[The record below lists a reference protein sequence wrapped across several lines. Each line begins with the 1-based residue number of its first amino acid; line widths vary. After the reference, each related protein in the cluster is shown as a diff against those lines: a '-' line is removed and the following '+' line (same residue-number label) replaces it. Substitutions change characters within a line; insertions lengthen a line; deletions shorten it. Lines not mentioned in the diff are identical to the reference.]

1 MEFFIFC
8 TFLAHIRLYNSI
20 VLIPVYSGC
29 GDEEEDGIEK
39 HHHHA
44 GQVEIDPDRLV
55 LQETL
60 ALTHPGLDELHPVE
74 DVEAVDEEDG
84 EGEEGAGAPTNQG
97 VDEELEESGATS
109 GYLGV
114 EEGPAQINTHDGHPA
129 EHREG
134 EPVASVTWRENYIT
148 S

>member
-8 TFLAHIRLYNSI
+8 TFLAHIRLYSSI

-29 GDEEEDGIEK
+29 GDEEEDGIEE

-84 EGEEGAGAPTNQG
+84 EGEEGAGAPTHQG
-97 VDEELEESGATS
+97 VEQELQHCGAAPWDLS
-109 GYLGV
+109 LS
-114 EEGPAQINTHDGHPA
+114 EGPAEVNTHDRHPA
-129 EHREG
+129 QHGQG
-134 EPVASVTWRENYIT
+134 EEVSRV
-148 S
+148 SC